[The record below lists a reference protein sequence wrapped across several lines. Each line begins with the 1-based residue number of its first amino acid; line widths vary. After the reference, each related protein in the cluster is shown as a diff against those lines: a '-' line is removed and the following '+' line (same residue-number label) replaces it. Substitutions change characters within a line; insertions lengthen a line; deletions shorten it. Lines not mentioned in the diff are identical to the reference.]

1 MLGLKTV
8 VFLGT
13 EPLPLLMMP
22 VMSELSGVS
31 DLRPLC
37 TVVSISQPAAPNA

>member
-37 TVVSISQPAAPNA
+37 TMVPTPQPASPNA